1 MAVSLR
7 RELLSIDPNRPA
19 SGRTL
24 NALTS
29 LLPAISTKNW
39 KVRPF
44 DILKYLPRYFHEWKK
59 RRFKKWPFASYH
71 SFAINLQG
79 EKKAGYFSSCVFF
92 FFFLFHC
99 VTSRWKEE
107 KRWVN
112 GRMRFRWQKLLAR
125 GLSAPVSS
133 RNNRIVGNSV
143 PVMHNVFIVDVGV
156 RDKAVSLFTNHW
168 IDWMKLH
175 RCACLSRKLS
185 IRIGSRRLLFLAVIE
200 LLQRVPLP
208 PKYVHFFNKSPLIH
222 TVGLQVKIEL
232 LIYYF
237 P

>member
-44 DILKYLPRYFHEWKK
+44 DILKYLRRYFHEWKK

-71 SFAINLQG
+71 SFAINLQR
-79 EKKAGYFSSCVFF
+79 KKRRYFSSCFSF
-92 FFFLFHC
+92 SFFHC
-99 VTSRWKEE
+99 VTSRRKEE

-133 RNNRIVGNSV
+133 RNNRTVGNSV

-175 RCACLSRKLS
+175 RCACPSRKLS

-200 LLQRVPLP
+200 LLQPVPLP
-208 PKYVHFFNKSPLIH
+208 PKYVYFLTNLPWYNTI
-222 TVGLQVKIEL
+222 GLQVTIEL

>member
-1 MAVSLR
+1 MPVSLR

-71 SFAINLQG
+71 SFAINL
-79 EKKAGYFSSCVFF
+79 ERKKRRIFFFLFF
-92 FFFLFHC
+92 FFFHC
-99 VTSRWKEE
+99 VTSRRKEE

-112 GRMRFRWQKLLAR
+112 RRMRFRWQKLLAR

-185 IRIGSRRLLFLAVIE
+185 IRIGSRRLLFPAVIE

-208 PKYVHFFNKSPLIH
+208 PKYVHFLTNLPWYFYIYLDINPL
-222 TVGLQVKIEL
+222 VCR
-232 LIYYF
+232 LI
-237 P
+237 

>member
-1 MAVSLR
+1 MTIR
-7 RELLSIDPNRPA
+7 Q
-19 SGRTL
+19 
-24 NALTS
+24 
-29 LLPAISTKNW
+29 LPQFRDKSS
-39 KVRPF
+39 R
-44 DILKYLPRYFHEWKK
+44 
-59 RRFKKWPFASYH
+59 
-71 SFAINLQG
+71 

-92 FFFLFHC
+92 FSFSLCNFAEE
-99 VTSRWKEE
+99 EE

-208 PKYVHFFNKSPLIH
+208 PKYVHFLTNLPRYIPL
-222 TVGLQVKIEL
+222 VCSLK
-232 LIYYF
+232 
-237 P
+237 